1 MAIEWTPGHPE
12 DYDYWPVGGDP
23 KNGFYPTE
31 KGVGTHCWNGE
42 KIVPKEATNA
52 ERN

>member
-31 KGVGTHCWNGE
+31 KGVGTYCWNGE
-42 KIVPKEATNA
+42 KIVPKEATDGN
-52 ERN
+52 